1 MEYHVAIQGSDQAP
15 GTEAQPFRT
24 ISRAAAIAEPGDNI
38 TVHAGVYRE
47 WVNPANGGTKEQRI
61 VYQSAGDGE
70 VVITGAEPVADWKDE
85 GDGVWS
91 TEVPNSLFA
100 IRNPYQTKLHGDWLF
115 EGAFEPHLGEVY
127 LDGKS
132 LYECD
137 SANKLHNPQVW
148 PQAKYAEDSLM
159 QWYAEAGS
167 TTTTIWANF
176 GGKDPRQENVE
187 INVRPYCFWPEK
199 TGRNYI
205 TVRGFTLQQ
214 ASPQWAPP
222 TALQEGLI
230 GPHWSKGWIIENN
243 VINESKCTGISL
255 GKDITTGPNEY
266 SNNRSKGGTQREQE
280 VIFRALRKD
289 WHKDHIGS
297 HIVRNNVIHDCE
309 QAGIVGHL
317 GAAFSRIYQ
326 NRIYNIHHK
335 RIFHGAEV
343 GGIKLHAALDTQI
356 CGNVIYSSYRA
367 LWLDWQAQ
375 GTRISR
381 NIFYDNLSEDLF
393 VEVCHGPYMVD
404 HNLFLSP
411 MNFRNMAQGGA
422 FVHNLFTGRFV
433 VRSEL
438 TRYTPYHMPHET
450 AVAGYSNI
458 TGGDDRYYNNIF
470 IGDDDPGK
478 EPLPMTFFEHLPLTP
493 REDMDY
499 GGAAVMDGVPDNSRC
514 YLHPAGL
521 GGYND
526 YPSAHQK
533 QWWEY
538 TKEEIAAL
546 KESGKP
552 WQPDKMALPVTIQ
565 GNLYLKA
572 AVPSAHESNA
582 KVYVNNGI
590 EIEIDPATCRVQVH
604 VHSPEIIRGAAPTVV
619 TTNLLGRS
627 YHAEMHYEKPDGSPY
642 RFDHDFFHKLR
653 PEKNVTPGP
662 FEIFGDSLVK
672 MPEAQICRSDCSAT
686 LEQHVGFTF

>member
-1 MEYHVAIQGSDQAP
+1 MEYHVTIQGSDEAA
-15 GTEAQPFRT
+15 GTAAQPFRT
-24 ISRAAAIAEPGDNI
+24 VSRAAALAVPGDTV
-38 TVHAGVYRE
+38 TVHAGIYRE
-47 WVNPANGGTKEQRI
+47 WVSPANGGTEGQRI

-85 GDGVWS
+85 GNGVWS
-91 TEVPNSLFA
+91 AEVSNTLFVV
-100 IRNPYQTKLHGDWLF
+100 RNPYKVNLYGDWLF
-115 EGAFEPHLGEVY
+115 EGAFPPHLGEVY

-137 SANKLHNPQVW
+137 GVDKLRNPQVW
-148 PQAKYAEDSLM
+148 PQAKYAEDSLL
-159 QWYAEAGS
+159 QWYAEVSS

-176 GGKDPRQENVE
+176 GGRDPRKENVE

-199 TGRNYI
+199 TGCNYI
-205 TVRGFTLQQ
+205 TVKGFTLRQ

-230 GPHWSKGWIIENN
+230 GPHWSKGWIIEDNL
-243 VINESKCTGISL
+243 ISESKCTGISL
-255 GKDITTGPNEY
+255 GKEITTGHNEW
-266 SNNRSKGGTQREQE
+266 SENRIKGGTQREQE

-289 WHKDHIGS
+289 WHKDQIGS

-317 GAAFSRIYQ
+317 GGAFSQIYQ

-343 GGIKLHAALDTQI
+343 GGIKLHASLDTQI
-356 CGNVIYSSYRA
+356 CGNIIYSCYRA

-381 NIFYDNLSEDLF
+381 NTFYDNLSEDLF

-422 FVHNLFTGRFV
+422 FVHNLFAGRFV

-450 AVAGYSNI
+450 AVAGFSNI
-458 TGGDDRYYNNIF
+458 TGGDDKYYNNLF
-470 IGDDDPGK
+470 IGDDDPRNG
-478 EPLPMTFFEHLPLTP
+478 PMPMTFFEHLPLTP
-493 REDMDY
+493 RENLDDN
-499 GGAAVMDGVPDNSRC
+499 GTRVMDGIPDNSRC
-514 YLHPAGL
+514 YLHPVGL

-526 YPSAHQK
+526 YPDSLHK
-533 QWWEY
+533 RWWEY
-538 TKEEIAAL
+538 TKEEIAAM
-546 KESGKP
+546 EEAGKP
-552 WQPDKMALPVTIQ
+552 FQPDRMALPVAIQ
-565 GNLYLKA
+565 GNVYLKG
-572 AVPSAHESNA
+572 AVPSSHEPDA
-582 KVYVNNGI
+582 RAYVDNGV
-590 EIEIDPATCRVQVH
+590 EIYTDPAISKVQVRIK
-604 VHSPEIIRGAAPTVV
+604 SPEMMRAAAPAVV
-619 TTNLLGRS
+619 TTELLGRS
-627 YHAEMHYEKPDGSPY
+627 YHAEMNYEEPDGSVY
-642 RFDHDFFHKLR
+642 RFDHDYFGKQR
-653 PEKNVTPGP
+653 PERNVTPGP
-662 FEIFGDSLVK
+662 FELLDNSPVK
-672 MPEAQICRSDCSAT
+672 FV
-686 LEQHVGFTF
+686 L